1 MKTPLLAL
9 LTAVT
14 IFNTVGCGKG
24 TPPAYHLHG
33 WFRTLQTL
41 KAGDPV
47 MMASVQIGYVGSIAL
62 DPSRAEIRVTMH
74 IQRSVVV
81 KTDST
86 ATIISKAW
94 TDRSCIVLDG
104 GSPGAPVAV
113 ENTFLMTREA
123 VKWYRKGAEQG
134 DAKAQ
139 YNLGICYREGQ
150 GVAQDEVQAFKWML
164 PSGAQGHEVTNQY
177 LTRLESQLT
186 REQIEEGKQRA
197 DAWLQQHKKSATH
210 NR

>member
-9 LTAVT
+9 LAAVT
-14 IFNTVGCGKG
+14 ILNTVGCGKG
-24 TPPAYHLHG
+24 APQGYHLYAR
-33 WFRTLQTL
+33 FSTTQTL
-41 KAGDPV
+41 RVGDALLMAG
-47 MMASVQIGYVGSIAL
+47 VQIGYVESITP
-62 DPSRAEIRVTMH
+62 DPFRAETRVTMH

-86 ATIISKAW
+86 ATINSTAW

-104 GSPGAPVAV
+104 GSPGASAAL

-139 YNLGICYREGQ
+139 SNLGVCYERGD
-150 GVAQDEVQAFKWML
+150 GVAKYEVEAYKWDRL
-164 PSGAQGHEVTNQY
+164 AATQGDTKAKRNAS
-177 LTRLESQLT
+177 LLELLLSP
-186 REQIEEGKQRA
+186 EQIAEGKRRAHDWLEQR
-197 DAWLQQHKKSATH
+197 KKSSAGE
-210 NR
+210 R